1 MCIYFTLIYF
11 LNGLLCAAAAVV
23 YSACLNGGTAW
34 AANGNYELDAIAA
47 AVRFDTQTKKIKNK
61 MIKELVMG

>member
-1 MCIYFTLIYF
+1 
-11 LNGLLCAAAAVV
+11 LLCAAAAVV

-47 AVRFDTQTKKIKNK
+47 AVWFDTQTKKIKNK